1 MHDPYLLDSISDIQN
16 TSMFANRPETDPRS
30 LEQGQIESNPTEHR
44 VAITGSHGGI
54 YPAAATSAAGF
65 RAAIFNDAGIGFRNA
80 GVAGIHALDKVG
92 MAAIAAAAD
101 SCRIGSAE
109 DMLERGVIS
118 TCNQTATGAGV
129 RCGMTV
135 AEAELILQQA
145 PIPHDRL
152 AMPVENI
159 KVRKT
164 ASGARVILLDSAT
177 QVNSSHIDQWVITGS
192 HAALIGGDP
201 RRALKAAAA
210 LAVFNDA
217 GAQDDAPRIA
227 RLPALAERGIAA
239 VTIDCNSAI
248 IGNAEST
255 FETGIV
261 SATNRV
267 AEHKGATAGQNLQQW
282 LTTLPPPA
290 NYSLAQIDENWRAVH
305 KATLLFILNGTNVLL
320 IRKKRG
326 LGAGKI
332 NGPGGKLDPGET
344 PRECAVREVEEE
356 LKITPADLHE
366 RGELRFQFAD
376 GYSIHVHVYVAH
388 NYSGLPQET
397 DEAVPLWFP
406 VDEIPYDEMWEDD
419 RLWLPQV
426 LNRQSVTGKFIFE
439 GDRILDHEI
448 NFKLPA
454 RY

>member
-1 MHDPYLLDSISDIQN
+1 MYEPYLLDSISDIQ
-16 TSMFANRPETDPRS
+16 TTAVSSSGPDSELITVGT
-30 LEQGQIESNPTEHR
+30 GQFESQRTKLQ
-44 VAITGSHGGI
+44 VAVIGSHGGLG
-54 YPAAATSAAGF
+54 PAAIASAAGF
-65 RAAIFNDAGIGFRNA
+65 RAAIFNDAGIGFRKA
-80 GVAGIHALDKVG
+80 GVAGTLALDEVG
-92 MAAIAAAAD
+92 MAAIAADAD
-101 SCRIGSAE
+101 SCKIGSAE
-109 DMLERGVIS
+109 DMLERGIVS
-118 TCNQTATGAGV
+118 TCNQTALEAGV
-129 RCGMTV
+129 SIGMTV

-145 PIPHDRL
+145 PPPHAKL
-152 AMPVENI
+152 GMPVDNI
-159 KVRKT
+159 KVQKT
-164 ASGARVILLDSAT
+164 AANARVILLDSAA

-192 HAALIGGDP
+192 HGALIGGNP
-201 RRALKAAAA
+201 QRALKAAAA

-217 GAQDDAPRIA
+217 GAADSHRTS

-239 VTIDCNSAI
+239 VTIDCNTAI

-255 FETGIV
+255 FETGII

-267 AEHKGATAGQNLQQW
+267 AEHKGAQAGQNLQQW
-282 LTTLPPPA
+282 LTTLPAPA
-290 NYSLAQIDENWRAVH
+290 DYSLTQIDENWRAVH
-305 KATLLFILNGTNVLL
+305 TATLLFVLNGTNVLL

-344 PRECAVREVEEE
+344 PRECAIREVEEE
-356 LKITPADLHE
+356 LRITPADLHE

-388 NYSGLPQET
+388 NYSGIPQET

-419 RLWLPQV
+419 RIWLPQV
-426 LNRQSVTGKFIFE
+426 LNRQTVSGRFIFE
-439 GDRILDHEI
+439 GDRMLDQEV

-454 RY
+454 HY